1 MCTLNSI
8 ALFYRRRQVFKH
20 MTDNRLCSFAVY
32 YLHHCV
38 PHAQIVIL
46 DGTSGGVLWEVTL
59 WATPNSPR
67 PASIHTANGYSIFVF
82 WGLKNDGNA
91 SVSASLLPKET
102 SDAICPKTLIPV
114 KMLVF
119 SHSPL
124 TGGSTCCILSIPK
137 FSSRRPVL
145 QVTLSNLKVIFFFFV
160 LFGFSPTLSQ
170 LSSRSSCTEVM
181 CFCFVFAFTSATL
194 LERGRHAAYIL
205 LMGPG
210 VQGAD
215 GTVFLSKWKLKQDV
229 PQSNVLRIG
238 TGGSSETSEDI
249 KEAFNRLRFS
259 DL

>member
-1 MCTLNSI
+1 
-8 ALFYRRRQVFKH
+8 

-119 SHSPL
+119 SRSPV
-124 TGGSTCCILSIPK
+124 TDGSTCCILSIPK

-145 QVTLSNLKVIFFFFV
+145 QVTLSNLKVIFFFLWSLAFLQRSHNYVYDPHVLKSCAFV
-160 LFGFSPTLSQ
+160 LFLPSPQPRCWS
-170 LSSRSSCTEVM
+170 VD
-181 CFCFVFAFTSATL
+181 ATL
-194 LERGRHAAYIL
+194 PTSCWWVLGRREPTALFCSASGSWSRMSLKVTCSVSERAEVRRPARTL
-205 LMGPG
+205 KRPS
-210 VQGAD
+210 
-215 GTVFLSKWKLKQDV
+215 TVCASVICKK
-229 PQSNVLRIG
+229 SC
-238 TGGSSETSEDI
+238 
-249 KEAFNRLRFS
+249 EAEKPKCAL
-259 DL
+259 